1 MRFTS
6 SAAFAAAMLMSGQ
19 SLPSLA
25 AESAPVKLDH
35 VRTVEDL
42 LAAEAAVLQQKA
54 KPAPEPK
61 RSTVSTPADVDDS
74 VSVESLWGYSGAK
87 RALVSV
93 NGVRATVA
101 VGDRVG
107 KYTVRHIGAGCVA
120 LESPLASVGAGKGK
134 ARRDGQRPPA
144 SQSPMDRVQSKT
156 ACFNDGGYLRP
167 APVVSATPIS
177 TGAASPLPAV
187 PSQAVVPSQPVQT
200 SAVSLPK

>member
-6 SAAFAAAMLMSGQ
+6 SSTLAVAMLISAA
-19 SLPSLA
+19 SIPAVA
-25 AESAPVKLDH
+25 AESAPLKLDH

-61 RSTVSTPADVDDS
+61 RSTVSSPADVDDS

-120 LESPLASVGAGKGK
+120 LESPLVSGNAGKGK
-134 ARRDGQRPPA
+134 AGRDGHWSA
-144 SQSPMDRVQSKT
+144 AVQSPMDRVQSKT
-156 ACFNDGGYLRP
+156 ACFNDGSYLRP

-177 TGAASPLPAV
+177 TGAASPLPTV
-187 PSQAVVPSQPVQT
+187 PSQAVVPSQPVQA

>member
-1 MRFTS
+1 MRFTNS
-6 SAAFAAAMLMSGQ
+6 SSLAVAILMSAAAM
-19 SLPSLA
+19 PAVA
-25 AESAPVKLDH
+25 AESAPLKLDH

-107 KYTVRHIGAGCVA
+107 KYTVRHIGAGCIS
-120 LESPLASVGAGKGK
+120 LESPLPGGNAGKGK
-134 ARRDGQRPPA
+134 ARRDGHRPA
-144 SQSPMDRVQSKT
+144 AAQSPMDRVHSKT
-156 ACFNDGGYLRP
+156 SCFNDGTYLRP
-167 APVVSATPIS
+167 APVVSTTPVS
-177 TGAASPLPAV
+177 TGAASPLPTV